1 MNEVFRPAGNIEIN
15 ARYSY
20 LKLNH
25 VKLSFLKNQYETKRL
40 LFYCTCYMEQISR
53 NFQKTK
59 NLNTS
64 KQKRNTNICMT
75 SPIQIYGKLVDLIM
89 LWLSLNIF
97 LFVKQ
102 ILIYIFSASLWLKYH
117 NENNSIRLFC
127 FTLVILI
134 FFCSD

>member
-1 MNEVFRPAGNIEIN
+1 MNEVVRPAGIIEIN

-102 ILIYIFSASLWLKYH
+102 ILINFFPASL
-117 NENNSIRLFC
+117 
-127 FTLVILI
+127 
-134 FFCSD
+134 